1 MPLTNFGLRLL
12 KHVRAPAELPHY
24 SGFLVEVSQK
34 QHSRGSLVGSDG
46 GSVVKGL
53 VFSSC
58 R

>member
-34 QHSRGSLVGSDG
+34 QHSRGSAVSFDADG
-46 GSVVKGL
+46 GPGSVVKGS
-53 VFSSC
+53 VY
-58 R
+58 